1 MQKMSKGITRP
12 EKRKLQSGENVF
24 FGLVKTIKHFFPNLQ
39 EVLAHTEDPRCAS
52 YITYT
57 PEELLFPAILAKATD
72 VHSGRHMDSSFNTET
87 CIENIYR
94 VLAKER
100 KETVPHHDTLN
111 DYLTVLPNKELETVQ
126 DSMIKGLLKGRA
138 LEAFRLLGKWWIVAF
153 DGTGL
158 YCFPERHCEHCLK
171 REITDPITKEK
182 RTIYMHHVLEAKLIC
197 GDMALSL
204 GCEFIENEDEN
215 IEKQDC
221 EIKAFYRLAEQ
232 IKQKYPRL
240 PICILGD
247 SLYACDPV
255 FELCKSYGWKYQLR
269 FKDGRIPTLGKE
281 VAAINAMGGL
291 EEDASG
297 ACQFS
302 NDVVAGHRTVN
313 YVKQRVSLEE
323 KGEITK
329 KTFQFLT
336 DLRITKGNAASL
348 ANAGRARWKIENEGF
363 NTQKNFRC
371 HIEHV
376 WCEDYNAI
384 KNHYLLAQIAEII
397 RQLYEKGSKLIKTV
411 KLGLM
416 EISSLL
422 LESLR
427 NRLLTQEDITQLA
440 KPIQIRFT

>member
-1 MQKMSKGITRP
+1 MSKRITRS
-12 EKRKLQSGENVF
+12 EKRKLQSEENVF
-24 FGLVKTIKHFFPNLQ
+24 FGLVRTTKHFFPNFQ
-39 EVLAHTEDPRCAS
+39 EMLAHTKDPRCAA

-72 VHSGRHMDSSFNTET
+72 VHSGRHMDLSFNTET
-87 CIENIYR
+87 CIENIYQ

-100 KETVPHHDTLN
+100 KENVPHHDTLN
-111 DYLTVLPNKELETVQ
+111 DYLKVLPHKELETVK
-126 DSMIKGLLKGRA
+126 DFMIKGLLKGRA

-158 YCFPERHCEHCLK
+158 YCFPEKHCEHCLK
-171 REITDPITKEK
+171 RELTDPTTKEK

-197 GDMALSL
+197 EDMALSI

-215 IEKQDC
+215 IDKQDC
-221 EIKAFYRLAEQ
+221 EIKAFYRLAGQ

-255 FELCKSYGWKYQLR
+255 FELCKSYGWRHLLR

-281 VAAINAMGGL
+281 VAAINAMGGM
-291 EEDASG
+291 EEDPSG

-302 NDVVAGHRTVN
+302 NELVAGHRTVN
-313 YVKQRVSLEE
+313 YVKQRVYLEE
-323 KGEITK
+323 KGEITE
-329 KTFQFLT
+329 KTFRFLT
-336 DLRITKGNAASL
+336 DLRITKGNAVLL
-348 ANAGRARWKIENEGF
+348 ANAGRSRWKIENEGF
-363 NTQKNFRC
+363 NTQKNYRC

-376 WCEDYNAI
+376 WCENYTAM

-397 RQLYEKGSKLIKTV
+397 RQLYEKGSKLIKAV
-411 KLGLM
+411 NLGLK

-427 NRLLTQEDITQLA
+427 TRLLTQEDITQLA
-440 KPIQIRFT
+440 KPTQIRFT